1 MESLYWERGR
11 GFISVNSTGPGAVR
25 YTLKYCNEKFRYQE
39 GTQVVWRNGRSPD
52 NKLKTALLISV
63 FITVVSVV
71 VMLIAGY
78 LLTHIRGA

>member
-1 MESLYWERGR
+1 MD
-11 GFISVNSTGPGAVR
+11 
-25 YTLKYCNEKFRYQE
+25 
-39 GTQVVWRNGRSPD
+39 WRNDRSPD

>member
-1 MESLYWERGR
+1 MD
-11 GFISVNSTGPGAVR
+11 
-25 YTLKYCNEKFRYQE
+25 
-39 GTQVVWRNGRSPD
+39 WRNGRSTD